1 MNMEES
7 DDVISAGI
15 DFYSVTGD
23 DMNGYLRME
32 ISPLELAV
40 ERLAT
45 SPIIDNFLFIDLRE
59 LAPDTKIHKY
69 HVIGL

>member
-1 MNMEES
+1 MEES
-7 DDVISAGI
+7 DDVISAACF

-23 DMNGYLRME
+23 DMSGYLRME